1 MKSSIFFL
9 FILSTFILAACGG
22 ETPKNEHEGHD
33 MAKPSTES
41 SVPATL
47 AVDSAIK
54 QIAITYTSI
63 DPKATKSFKAI
74 VDHYLH
80 VKNALVNDD
89 SKQASNGAE
98 ALAEALGDLDKSLLS
113 SEQKNAFDPMVIS
126 LTEHAEHIEKNAD
139 NIKHQRSHFEEMSM
153 NMYALVKA
161 FGAGRTIYHVH
172 CPMAHDNQGAMW
184 ISEAKEVK
192 NPYFG
197 SEMPTCG
204 NVVEVIN

>member
-1 MKSSIFFL
+1 MKKSIFIL
-9 FILSTFILAACGG
+9 FFSSTFILAACGS
-22 ETPKNEHEGHD
+22 ETPKNKHEGHD
-33 MAKPSTES
+33 MAKPAAES
-41 SVPATL
+41 SEPATL
-47 AVDSAIK
+47 AEDSAIK

-74 VDHYLH
+74 VDHYLQ

-161 FGAGRTIYHVH
+161 FGAGRPVYHVH

-184 ISEAKEVK
+184 ISETKEVK

-197 SEMPTCG
+197 SEMLTCG
-204 NVVEVIN
+204 TVEEVIN